1 MLWVLGF
8 VLSSFMAQL
17 GNAAV
22 VKAEVQPSEARP
34 NQPFNYSIVIE
45 NGRPQAVPALRLPL
59 QIVEGGGVSQS
70 NEIRIINQ
78 MQTVSLRFTWQ
89 LLASEPGDF
98 VIAPQDVQVDG
109 QILKTNEVK
118 IKIVEG
124 AQPEQK
130 GNEPLLQIS
139 VEKTEFYQ
147 SEVVPIKAALYIHR
161 STNLRRIGLV
171 EVAKTDFAIQRFPQ
185 QSEQSMEMIGDQP
198 YYVLT
203 FRSTL
208 SALKTGKLEVGPAA
222 MEVLIDEPPQERSGF
237 PPGFF
242 LQSGEPRKF
251 KVNSPAVAVTV
262 LSLPTEGKPA
272 DFTGAVGD
280 FTLEASASPQS
291 LSVGEPI
298 TVELSIRG
306 TGNFDALTSPSLT
319 NPKGWK
325 LYPSRRYN
333 TGGHQDPNQPV
344 SQDRQVGFTQV
355 LVPEMV
361 HTEVSPFE
369 ISFFSTKT
377 RKYETLRTPAIPV
390 AIKPAPAADPAAGGA
405 SQSLA
410 GSGVGAV
417 APPPVRAPE
426 PEISDILEHLPANPN
441 WVTEDGPELHKRP
454 IFWILNSL
462 PVLLVVGLYLRSVAQ
477 RRRER
482 LAGSPEFALQK
493 KWQSLQESGISEPE
507 FFRRAALFVQA
518 AGPVTISE
526 GAKAILDRYEST
538 HFSGVSIRD
547 AEPVSSAVRSDALA
561 ALAPL
566 LTKPASQV
574 AKPLSVASTAAVWTL
589 GLLFCLS
596 AGNAPAATP
605 TERYREIVQSL
616 EKKDFARTQ
625 SLSESLMAT
634 GAISP
639 ELFEV
644 MGHTRYRQGDLGRA
658 VLWYERASLF
668 TPHVPEIRQNLRHLD
683 EKTRYLKFSE
693 VNPLESFGLLLYR
706 NTWLILASVGF
717 WSVFL
722 GIAGWMICA
731 GREGMRR
738 FSLVAIVVG
747 ALVLPIASLGAVAR
761 PQGDERV
768 KDVYV
773 VTQEGAKAFTAASTT
788 SGTVIDLPPGSQLRL
803 QKRRG
808 SWSYVEIP
816 SLPNNLRGWVESD
829 GLTSLWPD
837 SWSMNLVP

>member
-1 MLWVLGF
+1 MLWVLGL
-8 VLSSFMAQL
+8 VLTSFMVHVA
-17 GNAAV
+17 NAAV
-22 VKAEVQPSEARP
+22 VKAEVQPIEARP
-34 NQPFNYSIVIE
+34 NQPFNYSIIIE
-45 NGRPQAVPALRLPL
+45 NGRPQAVPTLRLPL

-70 NEIRIINQ
+70 NEIQIVNQ
-78 MQTVSLRFTWQ
+78 MQTVRLRFTWQ

-130 GNEPLLQIS
+130 GNAPLLQIS
-139 VEKTEFYQ
+139 VDKTEFYQ

-262 LSLPTEGKPA
+262 LPLPAEGKPA

-361 HTEVSPFE
+361 HSEVSPFE

-377 RKYETLRTPAIPV
+377 RKYETLRTAAIPV
-390 AIKPAPAADPAAGGA
+390 VIKPAPVSDTAPGGA
-405 SQSLA
+405 SPSLA
-410 GSGVGAV
+410 GTGAAGV
-417 APPPVRAPE
+417 APPPVRPPE
-426 PEISDILEHLPANPN
+426 PEISDILEHLPSNPN
-441 WVTEDGPELHKRP
+441 WITAKGPELHKRP

-462 PVLLVVGLYLRSVAQ
+462 PVLVVIGLFLRSATQ

-482 LAGSPEFALQK
+482 LANSPEFALQQ
-493 KWQSLQESGISEPE
+493 KWQSLQESGISAPE
-507 FFRRAALFVQA
+507 FYRRAALFIQTA
-518 AGPVTISE
+518 APAGFSAGV
-526 GAKAILDRYEST
+526 KAILDQYEAT
-538 HFSGVSIRD
+538 HFSGVTIGD
-547 AEPVSSAVRSDALA
+547 AVPVSPAVRAEALV
-561 ALAPL
+561 ALSPL
-566 LTKPASQV
+566 LTKPSAS
-574 AKPLSVASTAAVWTL
+574 AAPSTKLAATASVGVLCA
-589 GLLFCLS
+589 LFCLGS
-596 AGNAPAATP
+596 GNASAATP
-605 TERYREIVQSL
+605 AERYREIVQSL

-668 TPHVPEIRQNLRHLD
+668 TPRVPEIRQNLRHLD

-693 VNPLESFGLLLYR
+693 ENPLKSYGLLLYR
-706 NTWLILASVGF
+706 NTWLILASFGF
-717 WSVFL
+717 WMLVL
-722 GIAGWMICA
+722 GIAGWLFFV
-731 GREGMRR
+731 GREGIRR
-738 FSLVAIVVG
+738 FSLIALLVG
-747 ALVLPIASLGAVAR
+747 AVILPMASLGAVVR
-761 PQGDERV
+761 PRGDERV
-768 KDVYV
+768 KNVYV
-773 VTQEGAKAFTAASTT
+773 VTQAEAKAFTAASTT
-788 SGTVIDLPPGSQLRL
+788 SGTVIDLPPGSHLRL
-803 QKRRG
+803 LERRG

-816 SLPNNLRGWVESD
+816 GLPNSLRGWVESE

-837 SWSMNLVP
+837 SWSMDWVP